1 MILRLLSYNIRYGGT
16 GRELELAAVVRAAEP
31 DLVLLQEATAPA
43 VVARLARATGMAQWG
58 SHPRASLGFLSRR
71 PVAHVSWT
79 RPRVSR
85 HAFLEIVPAGT
96 PWRIFGVH
104 LSAVH
109 AAWTERRRVYELR
122 ALLRSV
128 ARHQP
133 GPHALIGDFNT
144 VAPGE
149 VLDVARLPP
158 RLRAL
163 VWLSG
168 GQVRWRTIAEVVGAG
183 YVDGFRQTHPD
194 ATVSPGTTFPASDP
208 RTRLDYVFLRPPFA
222 ERLLACDVLDGP
234 AARVASDHRPLLAVI
249 DL

>member
-16 GRELELAAVVRAAEP
+16 GREAALADVVRAAEP
-31 DLVLLQEATAPA
+31 DLVLLQEATVPA
-43 VVARLARATGMAQWG
+43 LVERLARETGMAQWG

-71 PVAHVSWT
+71 PVAHASWT

-104 LSAVH
+104 LAAVH

-122 ALLRSV
+122 ALLRAV

-133 GPHALIGDFNT
+133 GPHALVGDFNT

-149 VLDVARLPP
+149 VLDIARLPV

-168 GQVRWRTIAEVVGAG
+168 GRVRWRTIAEVMQAG
-183 YVDGFRQTHPD
+183 YADGFRHLHPD
-194 ATVSPGTTFPASDP
+194 ARQATGTTFPADDP
-208 RTRLDYVFLRPPFA
+208 RTRLDYVFLRPPFID
-222 ERLLACDVLDGP
+222 RLLACEVLDGP
-234 AARVASDHRPLLAVI
+234 AAHVASDHRPLLAVL
-249 DL
+249 DV